1 MVAPYR
7 IKFRGQTNIDFDL
20 LCDLSF
26 DSDHGNTDSFLAKE
40 SMSSN
45 VYDGSRRNVHGY
57 RYTDVMNVSFTL
69 IKRDYTDI
77 TDRERRKIIAWLT
90 GSNKVEE
97 LTIYKDDS
105 EVVSYRLLGGFTN
118 IEHYKMANNRDVGV
132 VATFEHIAPYAY
144 SPVKTRTIN
153 VPKDGQSIIIKC
165 RTDVYEKPL
174 YPKIQVTIGDS
185 LYLPITKD
193 PMRDDAYEMLDNIV
207 YKFNNTYYVKV
218 NGQKQTV
225 SGIFA
230 TNIENQ
236 TPDLSTNGKYYLC
249 STDRYIYK
257 GILND
262 QNIPA
267 WEKIS
272 KVGAGFVIKNTFY
285 ENGQD
290 ITLTSSVIDCYENEV
305 ITLDGDNKLI
315 ASSETPMRIIGDSF
329 NWEWIYFVPGE
340 NHIEIA
346 GDCTV
351 TFQWVEPIKI
361 GNM

>member
-153 VPKDGQSIIIKC
+153 VPEDEQPIIIKC

-185 LYLPITKD
+185 LYLPITED
-193 PMRDDAYEMLDNIV
+193 PTVDTYEMLDNTV
-207 YKFNNTYYVKV
+207 YKYNNAYYVKV

-236 TPDLSTNGKYYLC
+236 TTDADTYGKYYLC
-249 STDRYIYK
+249 STDRCVYK
-257 GILND
+257 SIID
-262 QNIPA
+262 KSESYA
-267 WEKIS
+267 WEMIS
-272 KVGAGFVIKNTFY
+272 KVGVGFEIKNTYY
-285 ENGQD
+285 ENGKD
-290 ITLTSSVIDCYENEV
+290 ITVKSSVVGCDTNKV
-305 ITLDGDNKLI
+305 ITLDGDNRI
-315 ASSETPMRIIGDSF
+315 ISSSETPMRIFGDSF

>member
-7 IKFRGQTNIDFDL
+7 IKFRGQTNMDFDL

-26 DSDHGNTDSFLAKE
+26 DSDHGNTESFLAKE
-40 SMSSN
+40 SMASN

-69 IKRDYTDI
+69 IKQDYTDI

-90 GSNKVEE
+90 GSNQVEE

-144 SPVKTRTIN
+144 SPIKTRTIN
-153 VPKDGQSIIIKC
+153 VLEDTQPIVIKC
-165 RTDVYEKPL
+165 RSDVFEKPL

-185 LYLPITKD
+185 LYLPVTED
-193 PMRDDAYEMLDNIV
+193 PTTDTYEMLDNTV
-207 YKFNNTYYVKV
+207 YKYNDAYYVKV

-236 TPDLSTNGKYYLC
+236 KTDADTFNKYYLC
-249 STDRYIYK
+249 STDSCIYK
-257 GILND
+257 SIIND
-262 QNIPA
+262 GGSYA
-267 WEKIS
+267 WEMIAR
-272 KVGAGFVIKNTFY
+272 VGAGFEIRNTYYKN
-285 ENGQD
+285 GCD
-290 ITLTSSVIDCYENEV
+290 ITVKSSMIDCYKNEV
-305 ITLDGDNKLI
+305 ITIDGDNRII
-315 ASSETPMRIIGDSF
+315 ASSQTPMRIIGDSF
-329 NWEWIYFVPGE
+329 NWEWVHFVPGE

-346 GDCTV
+346 GDCMV